1 MSRRRRAHTRPAG
14 SLLKRFAAE
23 GLVQLALPSDIRQPR
38 LHIIFIVVRL
48 ADTSLARINN
58 LAGRASC
65 STANHGGS
73 HSGGVGGG
81 RCARGTSATVR
92 PRLSHL
98 SAAGRRT
105 FVTAPVG
112 ATFHLRRVWR
122 TLDPA
127 ALRVLT
133 APTWT
138 SSPSGS
144 RHSLPSPLLPCSRA
158 SLGRHAGHIGA
169 PCHEQSDA
177 PMPTLRLVI
186 DGSL

>member
-1 MSRRRRAHTRPAG
+1 MRRVPPAG
-14 SLLKRFAAE
+14 VEASRSEWA
-23 GLVQLALPSDIRQPR
+23 LAVPLNIRQPR
-38 LHIIFIVVRL
+38 LHSSFIVVL
-48 ADTSLARINN
+48 PADTSLTRVNN
-58 LAGRASC
+58 LAGQASC
-65 STANHGGS
+65 YRAEHAGS
-73 HSGGVGGG
+73 QSGDVGGG

-105 FVTAPVG
+105 SVTAPVG
-112 ATFHLRRVWR
+112 TTFHLRYLWR

-133 APTWT
+133 VPTWT

-144 RHSLPSPLLPCSRA
+144 RHSPPSPLLPCSLA
-158 SLGRHAGHIGA
+158 LLVRHAGRTGA
-169 PCHEQSDA
+169 RCHEQSDT
-177 PMPTLRLVI
+177 PMPSLRLVI